1 MFFFWLSIKYSL
13 ESHLFFCFL
22 LQALSTKPMCEE
34 KLASRLEE
42 LINEISSLEVKM
54 ESNAQKLR
62 WKLFAE
68 WEEFQKK

>member
-1 MFFFWLSIKYSL
+1 
-13 ESHLFFCFL
+13 
-22 LQALSTKPMCEE
+22 MCEE